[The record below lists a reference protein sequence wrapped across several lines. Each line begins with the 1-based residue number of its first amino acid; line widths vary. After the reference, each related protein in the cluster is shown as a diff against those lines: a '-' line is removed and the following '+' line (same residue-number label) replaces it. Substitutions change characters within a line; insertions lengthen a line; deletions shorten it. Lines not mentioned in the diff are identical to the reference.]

1 MTYTLK
7 DFDYPFD
14 PALIAQYPLSERDSS
29 RLLVLDR
36 ENNRIEHRKFFEIGE
51 YLREGDLLILNNTRV
66 IACRLIGEKEHTAG
80 KAELLL
86 IKRVDGDVWE
96 VMLKGRSKTG
106 IKIIFS
112 SALNCEV
119 LKRKDEYTIVKF
131 NYNGDWDTILSETGN
146 IPIPPYI
153 RRKPVEGDKE
163 WYQTVFS
170 LNNGSIAA
178 PTAGLHFTEK
188 LLFSLKSKGIII
200 AAVTLHVGV
209 GTFKPVKV
217 ESISEHKMHPEYF
230 EVSKELADTIKRV
243 KAYGGRVVAVGTT
256 SARALEQ
263 AAIGGEVKSGKGETS
278 IFIYPGFKFNIVDA
292 MVTNFH
298 LPKSTLLMLVMSL
311 AGRES
316 ILKAYSEAVAH
327 SYRFYSYGDAM
338 LII

>member
-14 PALIAQYPLSERDSS
+14 PSLIAMYPMSERDSS

-36 ENNRIEHRKFFEIGE
+36 ENNRIEHRKFYEIGE

-66 IACRLIGEKEHTAG
+66 IPCRLIGKKEHTGGAI
-80 KAELLL
+80 ELLL
-86 IKRVDGDVWE
+86 IKRVDEDVWE
-96 VMLKGRSKTG
+96 VMLKGKTTNG
-106 IKIIFS
+106 IRIIFS
-112 SALNCEV
+112 SLLNCEV
-119 LKRKDEYTIVKF
+119 LSRKDEYTIVKF
-131 NYNGDWDTILSETGN
+131 NYDGDWDTILSETGN

-153 RRKPVEGDKE
+153 RRKPVDGDKE
-163 WYQTVFS
+163 WYQTVYA

-188 LLFSLKSKGIII
+188 LLFALKSKGIII
-200 AAVTLHVGV
+200 AAVTLHVGA

-217 ESISEHKMHPEYF
+217 ESIYEHKMHPEYF
-230 EVSKELADTIKRV
+230 EVSNELADTIMRV
-243 KAYGGRVVAVGTT
+243 KENGGRVVAVGTT

-263 AAIGGEVKSGKGETS
+263 AGIKGEVQAGKGETS
-278 IFIYPGFKFNIVDA
+278 IFIYPGFKFNMVDA
-292 MVTNFH
+292 MITNFH

-311 AGRES
+311 AGRER
-316 ILKAYSEAVAH
+316 ILKAYSEAV
-327 SYRFYSYGDAM
+327 SLRYRFYSYGDAM

>member
-1 MTYTLK
+1 MQSLK

-14 PALIAQYPLSERDSS
+14 PSLIAQYPLPERDSS

-36 ENNRIEHRKFFEIGE
+36 ENNSIEHRKFFEIGE
-51 YLREGDLLILNNTRV
+51 YLREGDMLILNNTRV
-66 IACRLIGEKEHTAG
+66 IPCRLIGKKERTGG
-80 KAELLL
+80 KTELLL
-86 IKRVDGDVWE
+86 IKKVDENVWE
-96 VMLKGRSKTG
+96 VMLKGRSNIG
-106 IKIIFS
+106 NKIIFS
-112 SALNCEV
+112 SSLYCEV
-119 LKRKDEYTIVKF
+119 LERRDEYAIVKF
-131 NYNGDWDTILSETGN
+131 HYDGDWDKILSETGN

-153 RRKPVEGDKE
+153 RRKPVEGDKS
-163 WYQTVFS
+163 WYQTVFA

-217 ESISEHKMHPEYF
+217 ESISEHKMHTEYY
-230 EVSKELADTIKRV
+230 EVSKELADTIKKV
-243 KAYGGRVVAVGTT
+243 KANGGRVVAVGTT
-256 SARALEQ
+256 SARALEH
-263 AAIGGEVKSGKGETS
+263 AAIGGEVKAGKGETS
-278 IFIYPGFKFNIVDA
+278 IFIYPGFKFNVVDA

-311 AGRES
+311 AGRDS
-316 ILKAYSEAVAH
+316 ILKAYSEAVAL